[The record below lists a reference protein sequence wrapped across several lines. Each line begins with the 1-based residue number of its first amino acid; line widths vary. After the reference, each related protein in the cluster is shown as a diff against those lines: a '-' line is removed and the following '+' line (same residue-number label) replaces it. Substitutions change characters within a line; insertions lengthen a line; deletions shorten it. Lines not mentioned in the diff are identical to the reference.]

1 MVLTSV
7 FEENY
12 PKSCF
17 QNMVKFTGKQENI
30 HYFFFF
36 QKYQLFY
43 LLIPEEY
50 GFAYSL
56 GACDGFTQP

>member
-1 MVLTSV
+1 
-7 FEENY
+7 
-12 PKSCF
+12 
-17 QNMVKFTGKQENI
+17 MVKFTGKQKNI

-43 LLIPEEY
+43 LLIPEEC